1 MPPTRVTATF
11 HPSSSVLSSVKCSLS
26 SRDRQHLVVGK
37 LDCLEVYSIQP
48 DKLQL
53 ECKYQVTGK
62 LRAVKAVPVTEHRS
76 NLLVLLDHPDPATL
90 FLSYTES
97 FESDSARLVCIA
109 REDLYERGGRAA
121 EYCNDVLVHPNG
133 RLAVVSCYTGRLK
146 VIAIKNG
153 EPEPSYYDVQ
163 IPELNILS
171 FAFAPVQRHTDYVLT
186 LLHLNHSD
194 ETHLVSRNLTV
205 GSSGVDLSLEPS
217 EHLKPALIPTNFIP
231 FAGQNDMIPK
241 LVPVNPQSES
251 QFWGGIL
258 VIGGTEIMLYACSE
272 PTSGAKRKRSEK
284 EKAKE
289 KKPSR
294 EYKKRKALCT
304 VEWPWS
310 DVTAV
315 TSIDQDGQKVLVG
328 DRFGRLAIL
337 STVDLN
343 KQGLILIPLGETS
356 SPKTISYLDNQA
368 VFIGSHFGDSQVV
381 KIHPQSASND
391 TKSAL
396 EIPLSVRTV
405 TKSTLDKDADRD
417 IEESDGADEDGG
429 FKKGRVI
436 DAQGTYLTVL
446 HTFKNI
452 APVLDA
458 ALVDVDNTGQSQ
470 IITCSGGGNTG
481 SVNVV
486 RMGADFDELASI
498 TGLENVTNVWPIR
511 KSYLSSTHSH
521 VIVSTLDATHV
532 LRIDSG
538 GETLTRV
545 EAVNSFAL
553 DVPTICVRN
562 MAKKEDTGYQ
572 DASFVVQ
579 VTETAVHLL
588 EYDDQSEQ
596 WWERDALR
604 YPAPPALSAPGSA
617 LTNVAADINPS
628 QILLARSGGKLAS
641 FTIRGGKLT
650 QVSED
655 TLFYWDGNKEDP
667 NHVPQED
674 WRRTEISAVSVSPM
688 KEDAFFT
695 TFAAVAFW
703 HTNQIKIYSYADSGF
718 KYVSQSSTLP
728 ATVKSLLFYNFGT
741 DHTTKGHNHRP
752 HLVAGLSNG
761 HVVTF
766 SCLGKEKE
774 LKDMKI
780 IPLGSNEIS
789 LAPYQV
795 EERRTVVATGNKSG
809 ILEWDKSRL
818 RHSPVML
825 KDINSVSAFNT
836 NSYPGSL
843 ILTTYSSIHI
853 GRIKDINKMHVRG
866 VSLGLDIPR
875 KIVHVPALKILG
887 VATDRTEPARIGD
900 DEVISGSFR
909 LLDDTTFE
917 EYDRFNCSPH
927 EIPMSMTTLTLSVP
941 EDDDRI
947 TCFCLGTA
955 IIRLEETEPSEG
967 RIVLFSAKPGTSSSN
982 NFSLVTHAAEDV
994 KGAVYS
1000 LAVVNDLLVAAV
1012 NSSVLVFRYE
1022 YDPMGSTLK
1031 KVTEWNHSYLVTN
1044 IASIGDHLVA
1054 ADYLHSVSLLHL
1066 KEQKKLATVARDY
1079 SPLMPLAV
1087 EAFDEK
1093 SIIGADHHLN
1103 LFSFSLQQEGRR
1115 NVLKRDGF
1123 YHLGEIVTK
1132 IVRGSSR
1139 FSTAQVPSPTSP
1151 AGSIVPSERGIQ
1163 PTHIYLTSSG
1173 RIGVIIDIPDNRLAN
1188 DLALLEIG
1196 LGERHTEES
1205 HAKYRAPRIARGR
1218 SDADERAYGFI
1229 DGDFLEE
1236 LLSLLED
1243 SPESEA
1249 IGKILSTSLESLGR
1263 IASTKEE
1270 IKATLETLHNM
1281 H

>member
-163 IPELNILS
+163 IPELNILNTPRFEES
-171 FAFAPVQRHTDYVLT
+171 HSREFWGRPFPRAFRAP
-186 LLHLNHSD
+186 
-194 ETHLVSRNLTV
+194 ETCS
-205 GSSGVDLSLEPS
+205 
-217 EHLKPALIPTNFIP
+217 IPTNFIP

-718 KYVSQSSTLP
+718 KYVSQSPTLP

-780 IPLGSNEIS
+780 IPLGSTEIS

-917 EYDRFNCSPH
+917 GNPH

-1132 IVRGSSR
+1132 IVRGS
-1139 FSTAQVPSPTSP
+1139 
-1151 AGSIVPSERGIQ
+1151 IVPSERGIQ